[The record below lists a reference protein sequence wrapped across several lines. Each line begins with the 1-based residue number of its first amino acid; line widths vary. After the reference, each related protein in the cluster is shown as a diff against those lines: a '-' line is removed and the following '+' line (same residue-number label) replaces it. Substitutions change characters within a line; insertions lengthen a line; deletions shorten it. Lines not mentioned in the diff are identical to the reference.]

1 MRRTIVALLC
11 IALAAG
17 SLTGC
22 GDNKD
27 KKEVPVNTEAK
38 AEDKPNVESNRNP
51 QQEEDKED
59 TKEDQKEEEKDNTD
73 NSGQNEDSQDAK
85 DTEEENEADMSEDLT
100 MTTLKNSAGTIDYTS
115 LEGLD
120 LEAGGHIAVVVK
132 STKTAYWATVKKGME
147 AAVKDLNKKLE
158 YKGDDKIKLSF
169 EGPSDETD
177 VESQINIIDAVLAE
191 NPGVLCLAAIDMESC
206 QAQLET
212 AEENGIPVVV
222 LDSGVVTGTVNTVCS
237 TDNQAAGAE
246 AAKKLSEAIGGSG
259 EIAVMAHI
267 ESSESSQDR
276 EKGFADEIAANHP
289 GIKIVNISYENEET
303 SVKEMAAKVLEENP
317 NLKGYFCTNQITAD
331 DVLDA
336 LKEAGREDTAVVG
349 FDAGKKQKEAIKDG
363 RETGVIAQNP
373 YGMGYA
379 TVVSAARAW
388 LGLENDSFI
397 NPGYQWIDAASLD
410 DEKLK
415 NYLYE

>member
-1 MRRTIVALLC
+1 MKRTMVALLC

-17 SLTGC
+17 SLAGC

-38 AEDKPNVESNRNP
+38 AEDKPEVGSKGDP
-51 QQEEDKED
+51 QKEEDTE
-59 TKEDQKEEEKDNTD
+59 EEQKEEEKDNTEV
-73 NSGQNEDSQDAK
+73 SGEDENSQDA
-85 DTEEENEADMSEDLT
+85 EEENEADMSEDLT
-100 MTTLKNSAGTIDYTS
+100 MTTLKSSAGTIDYTS
-115 LEGLD
+115 LEGLE

-132 STKTAYWATVKKGME
+132 STKTGYWATVKKGME

-191 NPGVLCLAAIDMESC
+191 NPNVLCLAAIDMESC

-222 LDSGVVTGTVNTVCS
+222 LDSGVETGTVDSVCS
-237 TDNQAAGAE
+237 TDNKTAGAD
-246 AAKKLSEAIGGSG
+246 AAKKLAEAVGGSG

-276 EKGFADEIAANHP
+276 VKGFTDELTANYP
-289 GIKIVNISYENEET
+289 DIKIVNLSYKNEET
-303 SVKEMAAKVLEENP
+303 PVREMAAKVLEDNP
-317 NLKGYFCTNQITAD
+317 NLKGYFCTNQVTAD
-331 DVLDA
+331 DVLEV
-336 LKEAGREDTAVVG
+336 LKEAEKEEIAVVG
-349 FDAGKKQKEAIKDG
+349 FDAGKTQKEAIKDG
-363 RETGVIAQNP
+363 REAGVIAQNP

-379 TVVSAARAW
+379 TAVAAARAW

>member
-1 MRRTIVALLC
+1 MKRTIAALLC
-11 IALAAG
+11 ITLAVG
-17 SLTGC
+17 SLAGC
-22 GDNKD
+22 SHNKD
-27 KKEVPVNTEAK
+27 KKEVPVNTEA
-38 AEDKPNVESNRNP
+38 EDKPEVGSKG
-51 QQEEDKED
+51 DS
-59 TKEDQKEEEKDNTD
+59 QKEEDTEEKQKDAEKDNTE
-73 NSGQNEDSQDAK
+73 SAGEDENSQDI
-85 DTEEENEADMSEDLT
+85 EEENEEDMSEDLT
-100 MTTLKNSAGTIDYTS
+100 MTTLKSSAGTIDYTS
-115 LEGLD
+115 LEELN

-132 STKTAYWATVKKGME
+132 STKTGYWATVKKGME

-222 LDSGVVTGTVNTVCS
+222 LDSGVVTGTVNSVCS
-237 TDNQAAGAE
+237 TDNKAAGAD
-246 AAKKLSEAIGGSG
+246 AAKKLAEAVGGSG

-276 EKGFADEIAANHP
+276 VKGFADELAANYP
-289 GIKIVNISYENEET
+289 DIKVVNYSYENDET
-303 SVKEMAAKVLEENP
+303 PVKDMAAKVMEENP
-317 NLKGYFCTNQITAD
+317 YLKGYFCTNQITAD

-336 LKEAGREDTAVVG
+336 LKEAGKEDIAVVG

-363 RETGVIAQNP
+363 REAGVIAQNP

-379 TVVSAARAW
+379 TVVAAARAW

-410 DEKLK
+410 DEKLE

>member
-1 MRRTIVALLC
+1 MKRTIVALLC
-11 IALAAG
+11 IALAVG
-17 SLTGC
+17 SLAGC
-22 GDNKD
+22 GDKNKN
-27 KKEVPVNTEAK
+27 EVPVNTEAK
-38 AEDKPNVESNRNP
+38 AEDKPVVGSSGEP
-51 QQEEDKED
+51 QKD
-59 TKEDQKEEEKDNTD
+59 TEEDQKEEEKDNTE
-73 NSGQNEDSQDAK
+73 NAENTGEDEKSQDA
-85 DTEEENEADMSEDLT
+85 EEEKEPDMSEDLT
-100 MTTLKNSAGTIDYTS
+100 MTTLKSSAGTIDYTS

-132 STKTAYWATVKKGME
+132 STKTGYWETVKKGME

-222 LDSGVVTGTVNTVCS
+222 LDSGVVTGTVNSVCA
-237 TDNQAAGAE
+237 TDNKAAGAD
-246 AAKKLSEAIGGSG
+246 AAKKLSEAMGGSG

-276 EKGFADEIAANHP
+276 EAGFADEIAANHP
-289 GIKIVNISYENEET
+289 EIKIVNVSYENEEM

-317 NLKGYFCTNQITAD
+317 NLKGYFCTNQMTAD

-336 LKEAGREDTAVVG
+336 LKEAGKEDIAVVG

-363 RETGVIAQNP
+363 REAGVIAQNP

-379 TVVSAARAW
+379 TVVAAARAW

>member
-1 MRRTIVALLC
+1 MKRTIVALLC
-11 IALAAG
+11 IALAVG
-17 SLTGC
+17 SLVGC
-22 GDNKD
+22 GDKD
-27 KKEVPVNTEAK
+27 KNEVPVNTEAK
-38 AEDKPNVESNRNP
+38 AEDKPVVGSNGEP
-51 QQEEDKED
+51 QKD
-59 TKEDQKEEEKDNTD
+59 TEEDQKEEEKDNTE
-73 NSGQNEDSQDAK
+73 NAVNTGEDEKSQDAEEEK
-85 DTEEENEADMSEDLT
+85 DTDMSEDLT

-132 STKTAYWATVKKGME
+132 STKTGYWETVKKGME

-222 LDSGVVTGTVNTVCS
+222 LDSGVVTGTVNSVCA
-237 TDNQAAGAE
+237 TDNKAAGAD

-276 EKGFADEIAANHP
+276 EAGFADEIAANHP
-289 GIKIVNISYENEET
+289 EIKIVNVSYENEEM

-317 NLKGYFCTNQITAD
+317 NLKGYFCTNQMTAD
-331 DVLDA
+331 EVLDA
-336 LKEAGREDTAVVG
+336 LEEAGKEDMAVVG
-349 FDAGKKQKEAIKDG
+349 FDAGKKQKEAIKNG
-363 RETGVIAQNP
+363 REAGVIAQNP

-379 TVVSAARAW
+379 TVVAAARAW